1 MTSLSADRVDGLS
14 AAERWLLD
22 ERSLTHGPGG
32 MAERTVDVTHAGA
45 WLDERA
51 ARGAPW
57 ALALLLARAA
67 AITLG
72 RHPQLG
78 KTVAGYR
85 SLEPGPVDIGLSASG
100 MKPGASVVVAGAD
113 GMGLRAIEAFV
124 ESAAREE
131 GGAAREGR
139 VGKWIEWIPFGFLR
153 RLLLRWL
160 LGTFSFRRRREGSF
174 HVTCASG
181 VDVLAPLRFLGGST
195 LGAGRVRDAFV
206 AVEGRIE
213 KRRVAT
219 LMLVVDH
226 VAMDGVRAAALLN
239 EIADV
244 LEGDALAAE
253 MAGAAQAR
261 SSTPQ

>member
-1 MTSLSADRVDGLS
+1 MTALAADRADALS
-14 AAERWLLD
+14 GAERWLLD
-22 ERSLTHGPGG
+22 ERSLTHAPGG
-32 MAERTVDVTHAGA
+32 MTERTVDVTHAGA

-51 ARGAPW
+51 ARGVPW
-57 ALALLLARAA
+57 AFALLLVRGA
-67 AITLG
+67 AIAIG
-72 RHPQLG
+72 RRPQLG

-85 SLEPGPVDIGLSASG
+85 SLEPGTVDIGLSASG
-100 MKPGASVVVAGAD
+100 MKPGASVVVTGAD
-113 GMGLRAIEAFV
+113 GMGLPAIETAV

-131 GGAAREGR
+131 GGQARAGG

-160 LGTFSFRRRREGSF
+160 LGTFSFRRRREGTF
-174 HVTCASG
+174 HVTFASG
-181 VDVLAPLRFLGGST
+181 VDVMAPLRFLGGSV

-239 EIADV
+239 EIAEV
-244 LEGDALAAE
+244 LEGDTLAAE
-253 MAGAAQAR
+253 MGGFAQVR